1 MEPYIRTSITDRIH
15 DGLYDIDVAHKAT
28 LSGRVLQG
36 KDGNIRTL
44 DISCGGK
51 QCPLGR
57 GVVPSLKVGS
67 EGLLYYV
74 VKTRSRAE

>member
-28 LSGRVLQG
+28 LSGRILQG
-36 KDGNIRTL
+36 KDGNIRTP

-57 GVVPSLKVGS
+57 GVEPFTKVGP
-67 EGLLYYV
+67 EGVLSYI
-74 VKTRSRAE
+74 VKTRSPAE